1 MWCWRSNRLPYH
13 AKVMNVFDAKSSN
26 IVYIPFTVSVGF
38 DSAAKVVIFN
48 EKWKVKGE
56 KCGLYEAMY

>member
-1 MWCWRSNRLPYH
+1 
-13 AKVMNVFDAKSSN
+13 MNVFDAKSSN
-26 IVYIPFTVSVGF
+26 IVYIPFTVSVVF